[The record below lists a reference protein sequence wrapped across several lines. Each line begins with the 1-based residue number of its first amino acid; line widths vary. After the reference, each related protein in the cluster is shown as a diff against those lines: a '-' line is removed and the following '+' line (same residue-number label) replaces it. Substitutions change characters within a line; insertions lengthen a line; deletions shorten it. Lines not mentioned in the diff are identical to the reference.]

1 MNMNGRPS
9 NLPQASVPTH
19 QALNIPVCPL
29 PSSEIIYPWTPLEEM
44 EKTDYDVIIV
54 GTGAGGGSV
63 LWRLAEQWGENGKRI
78 GVIEAGDY
86 ILPANKFDLPDWLP
100 LWANVEPPNP
110 LYWESI
116 PIFPSDRLAPP
127 SPLLTNFEQL
137 LALGGRSI
145 EWGMVSPRMT
155 PVDIAEWP
163 VSPIEMNMYYNIAE
177 EIMKVNRSYYRTA
190 EFLLNRL
197 RQNGFPEAGNKP
209 VAINIRPTTPGEY
222 RSTPPRFSTIAML
235 ADAANRRPFDIAVK
249 ARAVQVYA
257 ERGKAAGLKV
267 MDRDKKP
274 YFLKSKAVVLAAS
287 TFETPRIL
295 LNSGIRGEAIGH
307 YLTSHSFAYTTANVA
322 PSDYPQIPGLY
333 AVFIP
338 RTFARPYQMQM
349 RGFPPHGQEFDILAL
364 GVVESRYENRVALNP
379 LKVDEYGVPE
389 AVALFSFSDTDLEVI
404 RQMEQGMKEA
414 AEAMKVTL
422 EPICALPLGLVMH
435 DMGTCRIGTDPS
447 SSAANPYG
455 QIHGISGLYVAG
467 SSMIPTSGAANPFLT
482 TAALSIRT
490 ADYIIQQMK

>member
-1 MNMNGRPS
+1 MNINGRPLS
-9 NLPQASVPTH
+9 PSPSSVPAN
-19 QALNIPVCPL
+19 QSVNLPVCPV
-29 PSSEIIYPWTPLEEM
+29 PAYEIIYPWTPLEAM

-63 LWRLAEQWGENGKRI
+63 LWRLAEQWGKNGKRI

-86 ILPANKFDLPDWLP
+86 ILPANKFDLPNWLP

-116 PIFPSDRLAPP
+116 PIFPSDRLTPP
-127 SPLLTNFEQL
+127 SPLLTSFDQI

-145 EWGMVSPRMT
+145 EWGMVSPRMS
-155 PVDIAEWP
+155 PVDLAGWP
-163 VSPIEMNMYYNIAE
+163 ISQQEMNMYYNIAE
-177 EIMKVNRSYYRTA
+177 ELMNVNRSFYRTA
-190 EFLLNRL
+190 EFLLDRL

-209 VAINIRPTTPGEY
+209 VAINIRPTANGEFN
-222 RSTPPRFSTIAML
+222 STPRFSTISLL
-235 ADAANRRPFDIAVK
+235 ANAANRRPFDIAIK
-249 ARAVQVYA
+249 TRAVQVYA
-257 ERGKAAGLKV
+257 ENGKVEGLKV

-307 YLTSHSFAYTTANVA
+307 YLVSHSRVNALAKVD

-338 RTFARPYQMQM
+338 STIGQPYQMQM
-349 RGFPPHGQEFDILAL
+349 RGFPPLGREFDILAS
-364 GVVESRYENRVALNP
+364 GVVESKYENRVTLNP

-389 AVALFSFSDTDLEVI
+389 SVALFSFSDTDLEVI
-404 RQMEQGMKEA
+404 RQMEQGIKQA
-414 AEAMKVTL
+414 AEAMKVML
-422 EPICALPLGLVMH
+422 EPMCTLPLGLVMH
-435 DMGTCRIGTDPS
+435 DMGTCRIGTNPS
-447 SSAANPYG
+447 TSAANPYG
-455 QIHGISGLYVAG
+455 QIHGISGLYVAD
-467 SSMIPTSGAANPFLT
+467 SSMIPTSGAANPFLSI
-482 TAALSIRT
+482 AALSIRT
-490 ADYIIQQMK
+490 ADYIIEQMK

>member
-1 MNMNGRPS
+1 MYIKDRPFYS
-9 NLPQASVPTH
+9 PQASVPTG
-19 QALNIPVCPL
+19 QAMNFNICPS
-29 PSSEIIYPWTPLEEM
+29 PSSEIIYPWTPIEEM

-86 ILPANKFDLPDWLP
+86 ILPANKFDLPNWLP
-100 LWANVEPPNP
+100 LWANVQPPNP

-116 PIFPSDRLAPP
+116 PIYPSDRSTPP
-127 SPLLTNFEQL
+127 SPLLTSFEQL

-155 PVDIAEWP
+155 PVDLAGWP
-163 VSPIEMNMYYNIAE
+163 VSHKEMNMYYNIAE
-177 EIMKVNRSYYRTA
+177 EIMNVNTSYYRTA
-190 EFLLNRL
+190 DFLLNRL

-209 VAINIRPTTPGEY
+209 VAINIRPTTLGEY
-222 RSTPPRFSTIAML
+222 RSTPPRFSTISML
-235 ADAANRRPFDIAVK
+235 ADAASRRPFDIAIK
-249 ARAVQVYA
+249 TRAVQVYT
-257 ERGKAAGLKV
+257 ERGKAVGLKV
-267 MDRDKKP
+267 MDRDKKA
-274 YFLKSKAVVLAAS
+274 YFLKTKAVVLAAS

-307 YLTSHSFAYTTANVA
+307 YLTSHSFAYTTAKVA
-322 PSDYPQIPGLY
+322 PGDYPQIPGLY
-333 AVFIP
+333 AVYVP
-338 RTFARPYQMQM
+338 RTIDRLYQMQM
-349 RGFPPHGQEFDILAL
+349 RGFPPHGHEFDILSL
-364 GVVESRYENRVALNP
+364 GVVESRYENRVVLNS

-389 AVALFSFSDTDLEVI
+389 SVALFSFSDTDLEVM
-404 RQMEQGMKEA
+404 RQMEQGMKQA

-422 EPICALPLGLVMH
+422 DPICMLPLGLVMH

-447 SSAANPYG
+447 TSAANPYG

-490 ADYIIQQMK
+490 ADYIIEQLQ